1 MTVYFVDCSLFQ
13 RLFGF
18 LANWSFLWYHIPAS
32 KLSSLHGLTMTFILG
47 LIVVVQE
54 GFPSLTRSFVY
65 LFLVQFVFAIPMA
78 VRDYR
83 IMRAKRDHKH
93 ANDRTRR

>member
-1 MTVYFVDCSLFQ
+1 
-13 RLFGF
+13 
-18 LANWSFLWYHIPAS
+18 
-32 KLSSLHGLTMTFILG
+32 
-47 LIVVVQE
+47 
-54 GFPSLTRSFVY
+54 LTRSFVY

-93 ANDRTRR
+93 ANDRTRG